1 MNLNFDKEKE
11 KINRVANSDVA
22 KIVAVGAVVFLGI
35 YAGSYLMRA
44 STRAVT
50 SFKELRNA
58 IKS

>member
-11 KINRVANSDVA
+11 KINKAVNSDLA
-22 KIVAVGAVVFLGI
+22 KLAAVGAVLFIGL

-50 SFKELRNA
+50 SFKELKNA
-58 IKS
+58 IKA